1 MKKTIFT
8 LLFPALSVSFLFA
21 QAPRED
27 RMDIAD
33 APRAV
38 LSIELNY
45 TSKTVD
51 DALSQKFKEEKIK
64 TKTSKGIT
72 LSEGTKIT
80 AITPD
85 IMDYFFKVESK
96 DKTKAVLFLGISKG
110 NNNFVTPESDAKV
123 WEGGK
128 TFLTE
133 FVGYLDQY
141 QLSLDI
147 AAQEK
152 VIKDAEKALEKSV
165 KEGEDLSKK
174 LEENKKDQETKK
186 ADLQKQNELLNQLKA
201 RQKR

>member
-1 MKKTIFT
+1 MKWTIFT
-8 LLFPALSVSFLFA
+8 LLFPVLGVSFLFG

-27 RMDIAD
+27 RMEIED
-33 APRAV
+33 ASRTV
-38 LSIELNY
+38 LSIELSY

-51 DALSQKFKEEKIK
+51 DALSQKLKEEKIK
-64 TKTSKGIT
+64 TKTAKGFT
-72 LSEGTKIT
+72 LSEGSKIT
-80 AITPD
+80 TITPD
-85 IMDYFFKVESK
+85 LMDYFFKVESK

-110 NNNFVTPESDAKV
+110 NNNFITPESDPKI

-128 TFLTE
+128 TFLNE

-152 VIKDAEKALEKSV
+152 VVKDAEKALEKSV

-174 LEENKKDQETKK
+174 LEENKKDQEAKR
-186 ADLQKQNELLNQLKA
+186 ADLQKQSELLNQLKS
-201 RQKR
+201 RKKR

>member
-1 MKKTIFT
+1 MKKVIIT
-8 LLFPALSVSFLFA
+8 LIFPALSVSFLFA

-27 RMDIAD
+27 RMEIAD

-38 LSIELNY
+38 LSIELNN
-45 TSKTVD
+45 TSKNVS

-72 LSEGTKIT
+72 LSEGTIIATIT
-80 AITPD
+80 SD
-85 IMDYFFKVESK
+85 MMDYFFKVESK

-110 NNNFVTPESDAKV
+110 NNNFITPESDAKV

-128 TFLTE
+128 IFLTE
-133 FVGYLDQY
+133 FVDYLDQY

-165 KEGEDLSKK
+165 KEGEDLAKK
-174 LEENKKDQETKK
+174 LDENKKDLEAKK
-186 ADLQKQNELLNQLKA
+186 SDLQKQNDLLNQFKA
-201 RQKR
+201 RQK